1 MTKFVGLVL
10 TLTIVAL
17 LTFSQSNPA
26 SAQVIVNNF
35 LSPFTTIEVG
45 PGYHRYR
52 PYYYYSYSG
61 YGSYD
66 TGYYPQRHYYEYDPY
81 GYDHYG
87 PRYYDGPG
95 YYDRRGY
102 W

>member
-1 MTKFVGLVL
+1 MKKLVGFILVL
-10 TLTIVAL
+10 TVVAL
-17 LTFSQSNPA
+17 LMVLQSSPS

-45 PGYHRYR
+45 PGYGYR
-52 PYYYYSYSG
+52 PYYYYSYTG

-66 TGYYPQRHYYEYDPY
+66 TGYFEPHHHHRYDRW

-87 PRYYDGPG
+87 HRYHEGPG
-95 YYDRRGY
+95 YYERP